1 MSALLCFAV
10 PVSLIKKKKTSE
22 WNSETRTTKIKI
34 KPPWATEF
42 AHKAFVLEDSMLFS
56 YTCITILQLVLTK
69 SDHKENHSQRENVC
83 CCYYYPYLPKVVK
96 RDKSKKTRTSLLK
109 KPPILFMC
117 RRTCRHNILHSNRR
131 LLWFVGMLPT

>member
-1 MSALLCFAV
+1 
-10 PVSLIKKKKTSE
+10 
-22 WNSETRTTKIKI
+22 
-34 KPPWATEF
+34 
-42 AHKAFVLEDSMLFS
+42 MLFS

-109 KPPILFMC
+109 KTAHFVYVQKD
-117 RRTCRHNILHSNRR
+117 CRHNILHSNRR
-131 LLWFVGMLPT
+131 LL